1 MILTVLLL
9 LALLP
14 GPGVTAIR
22 ENIAIG
28 ARAVQSSTY
37 DSGHAQNAVDG
48 NSNANYWKGSCSHT
62 SYETDPWWR
71 LELPAVYNITS
82 VTIVNRG
89 DCCGKRIIG
98 AEIRIGN
105 TLENNGNRNK
115 LVAVINSF
123 PSGVT
128 NSFNFK
134 ATEGQFVNIF
144 LPGSRKILTLCEVQ
158 VFSDEEVIS
167 QSPDFYD
174 NIAVGAKAVQSSTTP
189 TLGNPEYAVDGNTDT
204 DSRRGSCS
212 HTLTEA
218 NPWWRV
224 ELPGVCNVTSVT
236 IVNREDCCSD
246 RIKGAQIHIGNSLK
260 NKGNDNKL
268 VAVIGPT
275 LSEITMTYK
284 FKATRGRFVNIFLP
298 GEDKILSLCEVKVFT
313 DEEFSPEDFHVHDY
327 GELPNLAPKGRA
339 TQSSLL
345 TSGKFPGFG
354 LAQNA
359 IDGNRNPDLRKGSC
373 TETEKESSPW
383 WRLNLHHRQTV
394 SSVALTNRGDCCAE
408 NLDGAEIRIGDS
420 LENDGKD
427 NPLCATVSSI
437 PAGQTEHYIC
447 SGLLEGSY
455 VTVVLPG
462 EERTL
467 SLCEVEVFGMPA
479 DQCVD
484 AFE

>member
-1 MILTVLLL
+1 I
-9 LALLP
+9 
-14 GPGVTAIR
+14 
-22 ENIAIG
+22 
-28 ARAVQSSTY
+28 AVQSSTY

-98 AEIRIGN
+98 AEIQAF
-105 TLENNGNRNK
+105 TLLEKNQKNK
-115 LVAVINSF
+115 SIRK
-123 PSGVT
+123 T
-128 NSFNFK
+128 
-134 ATEGQFVNIF
+134 TEGQFVNIF

-158 VFSDEEVIS
+158 VFSVDNTTTS
-167 QSPDFYD
+167 QLPFH
-174 NIAVGAKAVQSSTTP
+174 VGGKAVQSSTTP

-260 NKGNDNKL
+260 NNGNDNKL

-313 DEEFSPEDFHVHDY
+313 
-327 GELPNLAPKGRA
+327 GKKEL
-339 TQSSLL
+339 
-345 TSGKFPGFG
+345 
-354 LAQNA
+354 
-359 IDGNRNPDLRKGSC
+359 
-373 TETEKESSPW
+373 E
-383 WRLNLHHRQTV
+383 
-394 SSVALTNRGDCCAE
+394 
-408 NLDGAEIRIGDS
+408 
-420 LENDGKD
+420 
-427 NPLCATVSSI
+427 
-437 PAGQTEHYIC
+437 
-447 SGLLEGSY
+447 
-455 VTVVLPG
+455 
-462 EERTL
+462 
-467 SLCEVEVFGMPA
+467 
-479 DQCVD
+479 
-484 AFE
+484 